1 MHQTRIIVPRSYQ
14 PHISFERA
22 KISYGDIHKRK
33 VIKAIQTDTSQY
45 QYYQPYQIFQNSH
58 KRLMCYFE
66 INDLFNTTQYGY
78 RHRELTW
85 SHWMDILDGG
95 AKVQI
100 LLCDLNETFD
110 TVSDYR

>member
-1 MHQTRIIVPRSYQ
+1 
-14 PHISFERA
+14 
-22 KISYGDIHKRK
+22 
-33 VIKAIQTDTSQY
+33 
-45 QYYQPYQIFQNSH
+45 
-58 KRLMCYFE
+58 MCYFE